1 MVGPDQPHTTSVGMH
16 EGTVR
21 DHPVYTQRR
30 ISNLPRRK
38 HQQQLGLLRQ
48 KVKFKKVKV
57 DLAEGK
63 E

>member
-16 EGTVR
+16 QGTVR

-38 HQQQLGLLRQ
+38 HQQQLDLLRQ

-57 DLAEGK
+57 
-63 E
+63 